1 MFVMNVV
8 VSFVT
13 QGMMLQE
20 LTKQQL
26 PGDGA
31 YNAVLSLSASA
42 AAHSLQTLGILVAL
56 AKPGATVVVQEVV
69 AARPGEVRLISPP
82 PAAGVPDS
90 RFCSRCPDA
99 QAPLG

>member
-1 MFVMNVV
+1 MFVMNFV

-82 PAAGVPDS
+82 SAAGVPDS